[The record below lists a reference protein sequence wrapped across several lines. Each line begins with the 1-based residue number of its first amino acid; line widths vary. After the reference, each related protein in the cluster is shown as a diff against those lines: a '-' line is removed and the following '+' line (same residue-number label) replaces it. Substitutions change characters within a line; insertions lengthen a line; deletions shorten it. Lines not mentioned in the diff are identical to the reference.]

1 MSRKR
6 VVITGGAGFVGANL
20 ARKLLKKYDVHLITR
35 EKSNLWRLTDI
46 LNNVTIHPIG
56 LHNIDALEQFFL
68 RIKPEYI
75 LHTATYGAYPSQQN
89 TDELFEVNIKGVLN
103 LLTALSDISYSRCII
118 FGSSSEYG
126 KKEKPMRETD
136 ILDPNNMYAVTK
148 ATQTHLARYYA
159 QVHQK
164 PITIFRLFNVYGPYE
179 EKGRLVRNVIEASL
193 TGDTVALATGKEAR
207 DFIYVD
213 DIANAC
219 EMAFTSTLSPG
230 EIFNIGTG
238 VQTSIYQLAKL
249 VVKLTRSKS
258 VIERGVYP
266 GRPWDSF
273 HWKAVTK
280 KTDTILH
287 WQSSTALAAGLTKTI
302 TWYKKNH
309 E

>member
-35 EKSNLWRLTDI
+35 EKSNLWRLTDSI
-46 LNNVTIHPIG
+46 DSVTVHPIG
-56 LHNIDALEQFFL
+56 LHNVNALEQLFL

-75 LHTATYGAYPSQQN
+75 LHTATYGAYPTQQN

-103 LLTALSDISYSRCII
+103 VLTALSDISYSRCII

-159 QVHQK
+159 LVHQK
-164 PITIFRLFNVYGPYE
+164 PISIFRLFNVYGPYE

-193 TGDTVALATGKEAR
+193 TGNTIKLATGKEAR

-213 DIANAC
+213 DIAAAC
-219 EMAFTSTLSPG
+219 EKAFTSTLSPG
-230 EIFNIGTG
+230 EILNIGTG

-249 VVKLTRSKS
+249 VVKLTRSTS
-258 VIERGVYP
+258 VIERGAYQ

-273 HWKAVTK
+273 HWKAVMK
-280 KTDTILH
+280 KTDTLLH
-287 WQSSTALAAGLTKTI
+287 WQSFTTLEAGLLKTI
-302 TWYKKNH
+302 AWYKQNH
-309 E
+309 D